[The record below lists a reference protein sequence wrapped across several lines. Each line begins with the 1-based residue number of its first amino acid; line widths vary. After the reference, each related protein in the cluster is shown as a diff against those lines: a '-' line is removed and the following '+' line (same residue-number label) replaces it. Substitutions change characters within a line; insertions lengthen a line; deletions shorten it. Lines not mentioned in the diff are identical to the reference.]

1 MSDKI
6 YYLFLDGHQWDALK
20 SICESYFRE
29 SKGSGFQQMA
39 ADKVEKA
46 RFFQELNIQWER
58 WEEWENNTETS
69 INQPEWAYKWAMRDL
84 LSLENN
90 IRTLMAKF
98 LGLKLKYETS
108 QKIIDTEDFESMR
121 RRIKNQK
128 ENIDKLLKLRVADS
142 VLIKAYKTKSALRVN
157 FNYEDLTSSKPD
169 LDYFHDILGTW
180 RLH

>member
-6 YYLFLDGHQWDALK
+6 YYLFLDGHQWGALK
-20 SICESYFRE
+20 AICESYFRE

-39 ADKVEKA
+39 RDKVDNA
-46 RFFQELNIQWER
+46 RFFQELNIVWER

-98 LGLKLKYETS
+98 LGLKLKYETG
-108 QKIIDTEDFESMR
+108 QKILDTEDFEAMR
-121 RRIKNQK
+121 RRIKGQK
-128 ENIDKLLKLRVADS
+128 ETIKQLQKQQS
-142 VLIKAYKTKSALRVN
+142 VNYEIIKAYNIKSALRVN
-157 FNYEDLTSSKPD
+157 FNFEDLTSSKPD
-169 LDYFHDILGTW
+169 LDYFHNILGTW

>member
-6 YYLFLDGHQWDALK
+6 YYLFLDGHQWGALK
-20 SICESYFRE
+20 AICESYFRE
-29 SKGSGFQQMA
+29 SKGSGFQRMA
-39 ADKVEKA
+39 ADKVEEA
-46 RFFQELNIQWER
+46 RFFRELNIQWER

-98 LGLKLKYETS
+98 LGLKLKYETG
-108 QKIIDTEDFESMR
+108 QKVLEEADFEAMR
-121 RRIKNQK
+121 RQIKGQK
-128 ENIDKLLKLRVADS
+128 ENIDKLLKLRVADLEL
-142 VLIKAYKTKSALRVN
+142 VKAFKIRSAFRVN
-157 FNYEDLTSSKPD
+157 FNFDDLTRPKSD
-169 LDYFHDILGTW
+169 LNYFHELLGTW